1 MLDLEKTPDKN
12 KEKVKQAMMARID
25 KNKDGKL
32 DIDEFTALYEEEMHI
47 VEILKRAEVKF
58 NELDADRSG
67 YLEKDEFPKVT

>member
-32 DIDEFTALYEEEMHI
+32 DIDEFTAL
-47 VEILKRAEVKF
+47 VDEV
-58 NELDADRSG
+58 R
-67 YLEKDEFPKVT
+67 